1 MRCEKEKKTNSRFQE
16 EVVSARRRGEK
27 EGEGE
32 AEIEIGRKGQEEG
45 GTRREIGETVGSG
58 EVGEDYVA

>member
-1 MRCEKEKKTNSRFQE
+1 M
-16 EVVSARRRGEK
+16 VSARRRGGK

-32 AEIEIGRKGQEEG
+32 AEIEIGRKGEEEG
-45 GTRREIGETVGSG
+45 GTRREIGETEASG

>member
-1 MRCEKEKKTNSRFQE
+1 MKCEKEGKTNGRFQE
-16 EVVSARRRGEK
+16 EVVSARRRGGK

-32 AEIEIGRKGQEEG
+32 AEIEIGRKGEEEG
-45 GTRREIGETVGSG
+45 GTRREIGETEGSG

>member
-1 MRCEKEKKTNSRFQE
+1 MKKEKNTSSRFQE
-16 EVVSARRRGEK
+16 EVVSARKREGK

-32 AEIEIGRKGQEEG
+32 VEIEIGRRGVEEG
-45 GTRREIGETVGSG
+45 GTRREIGETEGSG